1 MNFSYKN
8 VVKLKRKRYAT
19 EAGFV
24 LVEGK
29 RTIKQIIQD
38 RVVIYKLFA
47 DDMEKLEPL
56 LKSSYVKNFSLLT
69 KSKLTTLSQTK
80 QNQGLVGV
88 VKSKTKSIG
97 KDDFVLYLDGI
108 SDPGNLGTI
117 IRTSLALGVDGI
129 ALSPDCC
136 WVFNPKTIRSSLGAV
151 FKLPI
156 ELWDYKM
163 LANRNAQ
170 IVQSRAIEGA
180 IEVNQFKRQPNRK
193 MVLVLGSEAKGTSE
207 EIQNIATT
215 TLCIPMKKGVES
227 LNVASAAS
235 ILVYSI
241 LNS

>member
-8 VVKLKRKRYAT
+8 VVKLKRKRYAI

-38 RVVIYKLFA
+38 RVVFFKLFA
-47 DDMEKLEPL
+47 DDMEKLKPL
-56 LKSSYVKNFSLLT
+56 LKSSFVKDYSLLS

-163 LANRNAQ
+163 LANSNAQ
-170 IVQSRAIEGA
+170 IVQSRAIKDA
-180 IEVNQFKRQPNRK
+180 MKVNQFKRQQNRK
-193 MVLVLGSEAKGTSE
+193 LVLVLGSEARGTSE
-207 EIQNIATT
+207 KIQKISET
-215 TLCIPMKKGVES
+215 TLAIPMKKGVES
-227 LNVASAAS
+227 LNVASATS
-235 ILVYSI
+235 ILVYSL